1 MPKPNTYCEFVAT
14 LKDDNVHRVYHDTQ
28 YGFPIE
34 SDNDLFGRLVLEIN
48 QAGLNW
54 TTILKKQENF
64 RIAYQQF
71 DIQKVASYTEK
82 EQKRLL
88 NDSGIIRNK
97 LKVHAAIYNAGQ
109 IIKLQQEYGSFKNWL
124 EINCPMELKDWV
136 KLFTKKFKFT
146 GNEITNEFLM
156 SSGYLKG
163 AHEKE
168 CAIYDQ
174 IIHSKPK
181 WIDM

>member
-14 LKDDNVHRVYHDTQ
+14 VEDDNVHRVYHDTQ

-34 SDNDLFGRLVLEIN
+34 SDNELFGRLVLEIN

-82 EQKRLL
+82 ERERLL

-97 LKVHAAIYNAGQ
+97 LKVNAAIYNAGQ

-124 EINCPMELKDWV
+124 DINYPMELDDWV
-136 KLFTKKFKFT
+136 KLFTQKFKFT
-146 GNEITNEFLM
+146 GDEITNEFLI

-163 AHEKE
+163 AHEKGGV
-168 CAIYDQ
+168 IYDQ

-181 WIDM
+181 WIDV

>member
-14 LKDDNVHRVYHDTQ
+14 VEDDNVHRVYHDTQ

-34 SDNDLFGRLVLEIN
+34 SDNELFGRLVLEIN

-82 EQKRLL
+82 ERERLL

-97 LKVHAAIYNAGQ
+97 LKVNAAIYNAEQ
-109 IIKLQQEYGSFKNWL
+109 IIKLQQEITTKLNYLKKWNRSFKVDKL
-124 EINCPMELKDWV
+124 LKLFYETVTPLKD
-136 KLFTKKFKFT
+136 
-146 GNEITNEFLM
+146 
-156 SSGYLKG
+156 
-163 AHEKE
+163 
-168 CAIYDQ
+168 
-174 IIHSKPK
+174 IHGK
-181 WIDM
+181 IQ